1 MNNLTIDETRKV
13 LVSSLRRELMAVLD
27 EIAENSAKRVL
38 QDLISLSNLNL
49 PEGSLNEASDVDQT
63 ESNSDQINDHD
74 VSIRNNLSGRLNFL
88 VTLTFRPQQR
98 PLLKLVTS
106 LQKGSEKHHSKFQ
119 KKLLS
124 ARIFKI

>member
-1 MNNLTIDETRKV
+1 MNSLTIDETRKV

-49 PEGSLNEASDVDQT
+49 PEGSLNEASDVEQT

-106 LQKGSEKHHSKFQ
+106 LQKGSQKHHSKFQ
-119 KKLLS
+119 KKNY
-124 ARIFKI
+124 FQ